1 MTRAELE
8 EALRRAPTAFDF
20 FQALRRIESAHPDK
34 PRLGESVQPGKDEP
48 VRLGQ
53 DPSLAFAPAA
63 LSAFLPG
70 AEGGPPRLQVSFLGL
85 SGPNGPLPL
94 HLTEYVRDRQ
104 RNSNDPTLARFFD
117 VFHHRVLSLFYRAWA
132 NSQPTVSADRPQQ
145 DHFLTYVGAL
155 IGLAM
160 SGLQRRDAFPDSA
173 KLFYAGRLAAQ
184 TRNAEGLR
192 AMVGDYFGMPTQVE
206 EFVGSWVDLP
216 ESERWHLGGGPDGM
230 RLGLSSNMGAR
241 AWSRESKFRIVL
253 GPLHRKQFQSMLPE
267 GEALPRLAALVRN
280 YTGDALDWDVR
291 LILDERTDQPLRLG
305 GTRLGWDAWL
315 GRCPDGKGRQDL
327 ILNPHSH
334 TGREQRAA

>member
-1 MTRAELE
+1 L
-8 EALRRAPTAFDF
+8 
-20 FQALRRIESAHPDK
+20 Q
-34 PRLGESVQPGKDEP
+34 
-48 VRLGQ
+48 VR
-53 DPSLAFAPAA
+53 
-63 LSAFLPG
+63 LPG
-70 AEGGPPRLQVSFLGL
+70 ADGAQ
-85 SGPNGPLPL
+85 NGPAAAA
-94 HLTEYVRDRQ
+94 HDRVRAWNPRAAHA
-104 RNSNDPTLARFFD
+104 NDPTLARFFD

-280 YTGDALDWDVR
+280 YAGDALDWDVR

-305 GTRLGWDAWL
+305 KAPPGL
-315 GRCPDGKGRQDL
+315 GRLAGPLPRRQGAPGPD
-327 ILNPHSH
+327 LNPHSH
-334 TGREQRAA
+334 TRTRATSRADPPSKGY